1 MAELIGA
8 VTKVTNAF
16 LEINQIS
23 IDNWGFKLFYKAT
36 TSILIA
42 CSVLVVSTQFFGSP
56 IQCDAGSAA
65 NGVEKDVLESY
76 CWMYS
81 SWSIPAKYKGV
92 CSANGELTGLSVDEW
107 NKARTTI
114 VYNSYYQWVPL
125 YLVTLAIVFYIPRL
139 IWLMLEG
146 GLMKFFGNGTTT
158 RTIEDQEE
166 KEQSLVKFFCKNVH
180 NKYNI
185 YFYGFIVC
193 EILNVFIVT
202 VQFGVTNQFLH
213 GRFLD
218 YGPKVIYYYR
228 LPDEEQALNK
238 NPMCYAFPRIA
249 SCDYWRWGPGGLQE
263 NINAICILALNMIN
277 DKVFLVLWW
286 WFLFVSIV
294 GVTRLIYRLVQ
305 TQSSFVRYQLINLRM
320 NRYFKKSTKLTKIES
335 FITQATLGDWF
346 VLYQLSKNLNRPF
359 FMDFL
364 THLSV
369 KYDDEYLDSD
379 DDEKPL
385 MNQMEGLLKQSNL
398 TVSQSKAPLCK
409 EEETAF
415 NSKDFD
421 NGDNLF
427 EMLTQPR
434 LDDVDGK
441 KKKKKDDEDDDDDDD
456 EEDEKEEKGD
466 DKKKK
471 KSNGDDNENGP
482 RRGIGT
488 GSSSRFLDDDDD
500 ENGKEDRPDIPD
512 GGYSPRKK
520 KQAPEFKAYK
530 PSSAGR
536 SQRSSKRY

>member
-8 VTKVTNAF
+8 VSKVTNAF

-23 IDNWGFKLFYKAT
+23 IDNWSFKLFYKAT

-42 CSVLVVSTQFFGSP
+42 CSILVVSTQFFGSP
-56 IQCDAGSAA
+56 IQCDAGSASS
-65 NGVEKDVLESY
+65 GVEKDVLESY

-81 SWSIPAKYKGV
+81 SWSIPAHYKGV
-92 CSANGELTGLSVDEW
+92 CSANGELTGTNVDEW
-107 NKARTTI
+107 NKARTSI

-125 YLVTLAIVFYIPRL
+125 YLVVLAIAFYLPRL
-139 IWLMLEG
+139 LWLMMEG
-146 GLMKFFGNGTTT
+146 GLMKFFGTGTTT

-166 KEQSLVKFFCKNVH
+166 KEQTLVKFFCKNVH

-185 YFYGFIVC
+185 YFYGFITC

-213 GRFLD
+213 GRFLN
-218 YGPKVIYYYR
+218 YGPKVLYYYR
-228 LPDEEQALNK
+228 LPDEEQALQK
-238 NPMCYAFPRIA
+238 NPMCYTFPRIA

-286 WFLFVSIV
+286 WFMFVSIV
-294 GVTRLIYRLVQ
+294 GCTRLIYRLIQ
-305 TQSSFVRYQLINLRM
+305 TQSAKLRYQLINLRM
-320 NRYFKKSTKLTKIES
+320 NRYFKKSTKITKIES

-364 THLSV
+364 THLSIR
-369 KYDDEYLDSD
+369 YDQEYLDSE

-385 MNQMEGLLKQSNL
+385 MAQMGGLLKRSNL
-398 TVSQSKAPLCK
+398 DDPRSKGAPLCK

-421 NGDNLF
+421 DGDNLI

-434 LDDVDGK
+434 LDTVDGK
-441 KKKKKDDEDDDDDDD
+441 KKKKDDDDDDD
-456 EEDEKEEKGD
+456 EEDEEKED
-466 DKKKK
+466 SDKDKEKKK
-471 KSNGDDNENGP
+471 KSRDDNNDTGP
-482 RRGIGT
+482 GGRKGIGLG
-488 GSSSRFLDDDDD
+488 GSSYDIGDDDD
-500 ENGKEDRPDIPD
+500 EGGRDERPDIPD

-520 KQAPEFKAYK
+520 KPVESRAGKS
-530 PSSAGR
+530 SSAK